1 MQNSEAAIP
10 GGETLDAVFNDLG
23 DCQRCGLGASRT
35 KLVYGVG
42 NPNARLVLVGEAPGR
57 EEDLQGEPFVG
68 EAGRLLDRILQAMGL
83 HRDDVY
89 LCNVLK
95 CRPPNNRDPQPDEV
109 ATCEAFL
116 VRQLAAIRPQV
127 IIGLGRFAVHSLLK
141 TNAPISKLRGE
152 WQSYQGIPLMPTYHP
167 AYLLSNPEAKRDVAR
182 ESRERYRESCR
193 RRLSGLTRVKFLLSS
208 VLQGAV
214 KVHFSN
220 CSIVC
225 SKPRVVIFSSR
236 ERTSEASPRL
246 SFAHLSLW

>member
-1 MQNSEAAIP
+1 MPDQLVNEIRATLAAARSQFEYLADLGLEEQKITPSSGIDAQNHEAAIP
-10 GGETLDAVFNDLG
+10 GSETLDAIFNELG

-83 HRDDVY
+83 TREDVY
-89 LCNVLK
+89 ICNVLK
-95 CRPPNNRDPQPDEV
+95 CRPPNNRDPQPEEV

-116 VRQLAAIRPQV
+116 ARQIAAIRPLV

-141 TNAPISKLRGE
+141 TNAPISRLRGE

-167 AYLLSNPEAKRDVAR
+167 AYLLRNPEGKRDVWDDMKQVL
-182 ESRERYRESCR
+182 
-193 RRLSGLTRVKFLLSS
+193 RRLRTDGEGL
-208 VLQGAV
+208 
-214 KVHFSN
+214 
-220 CSIVC
+220 
-225 SKPRVVIFSSR
+225 
-236 ERTSEASPRL
+236 
-246 SFAHLSLW
+246 

>member
-1 MQNSEAAIP
+1 MPDQLANEIRTTLAAARSQFEYLTDLGLEEQKVTVPSGVDGLNAEAAIP
-10 GGETLDAVFNDLG
+10 GSEALEAIFNELG

-42 NPNARLVLVGEAPGR
+42 NPNARLVFVGEAPGR
-57 EEDLQGEPFVG
+57 EEDLQAEPFVG

-83 HRDDVY
+83 NRDDVY

-116 VRQLAAIRPQV
+116 VRQIAAIRPQI

-152 WQSYQGIPLMPTYHP
+152 WQNYQGIPLMPTYHP
-167 AYLLSNPEAKRDVAR
+167 AYLLSNPEGKRDVWDDMKQVL
-182 ESRERYRESCR
+182 
-193 RRLSGLTRVKFLLSS
+193 RRLQTDGEGL
-208 VLQGAV
+208 
-214 KVHFSN
+214 
-220 CSIVC
+220 
-225 SKPRVVIFSSR
+225 
-236 ERTSEASPRL
+236 
-246 SFAHLSLW
+246 

>member
-1 MQNSEAAIP
+1 MPDQLANEIRATLVAARSQFEYLTDLGFEEQKITAPAGAGLQNAEVTIPGSEA
-10 GGETLDAVFNDLG
+10 LDAVFNDLG

-68 EAGRLLDRILQAMGL
+68 EAGQLLDRILLAMGL

-95 CRPPNNRDPQPDEV
+95 CRPPNNRDPQPEEV

-116 VRQLAAIRPQV
+116 ARQIAIIRPQV

-152 WQSYQGIPLMPTYHP
+152 WQSYQGIPMMPTYHP
-167 AYLLSNPEAKRDVAR
+167 AYLLSNPEGKRDVWDDMKQVL
-182 ESRERYRESCR
+182 
-193 RRLSGLTRVKFLLSS
+193 RRLQTDGEGL
-208 VLQGAV
+208 
-214 KVHFSN
+214 
-220 CSIVC
+220 
-225 SKPRVVIFSSR
+225 
-236 ERTSEASPRL
+236 
-246 SFAHLSLW
+246 

>member
-1 MQNSEAAIP
+1 MPDQLANEIRATLAAARSQFEYLTDLGFTEQKVTSPAGSDVQNAEAAIP
-10 GGETLDAVFNDLG
+10 GAETLDAVFNDLG
-23 DCQRCGLGASRT
+23 DCQRCGLGASRA

-167 AYLLSNPEAKRDVAR
+167 AYLLSNPEAKRDVWDDMKQVL
-182 ESRERYRESCR
+182 
-193 RRLSGLTRVKFLLSS
+193 RRLQTDGEGL
-208 VLQGAV
+208 
-214 KVHFSN
+214 
-220 CSIVC
+220 
-225 SKPRVVIFSSR
+225 
-236 ERTSEASPRL
+236 
-246 SFAHLSLW
+246 